1 MIARVFRPCV
11 RRVSRVVLLFERS
24 HFSAFLMNETPS
36 RPDEDPDSDDD
47 EAPETPLDEPPR
59 HISRTRR
66 QSLKRKAHIPSR
78 HSSE

>member
-24 HFSAFLMNETPS
+24 HFSGFLMNETPS

-47 EAPETPLDEPPR
+47 EAPETPLDEPPPP
-59 HISRTRR
+59 HFEDPPPEPEKKGPYTV
-66 QSLKRKAHIPSR
+66 
-78 HSSE
+78 